1 MGYLFLFLSVF
12 SGAVKGF
19 FAKKISNKTS
29 GLKSAV
35 LSNLIRML
43 FCILIGFIFVAID
56 GVSFLA
62 VPSTVLWVS
71 IFCGITTSVFI
82 ITWLLAVRTSAYT
95 SMDAFLSMGVLIPI
109 LLSNFIYHEQIAV
122 SQIIGL
128 ALLFLAVILMSSYTN
143 QIKQRLTIPAVLLL
157 IVVSSSSGI
166 TDFLQKVFAYNSLST
181 PASVFNFYVYIFSAS
196 TLAIVYLALCV
207 AKKNSA
213 LSLEIEAEKE
223 RMLDKKKIIYIA
235 IMAIFLF
242 CNSYFKTLSA
252 GLLDAALLYP
262 LSHGTAII
270 LSLTMSTLFF
280 KEKIKPVCILGL
292 IVLFVG
298 LLFINVIIF

>member
-1 MGYLFLFLSVF
+1 
-12 SGAVKGF
+12 
-19 FAKKISNKTS
+19 
-29 GLKSAV
+29 
-35 LSNLIRML
+35 
-43 FCILIGFIFVAID
+43 
-56 GVSFLA
+56 
-62 VPSTVLWVS
+62 
-71 IFCGITTSVFI
+71 
-82 ITWLLAVRTSAYT
+82 
-95 SMDAFLSMGVLIPI
+95 
-109 LLSNFIYHEQIAV
+109 
-122 SQIIGL
+122 
-128 ALLFLAVILMSSYTN
+128 MSSYTN

-207 AKKNSA
+207 AKKYSA
-213 LSLEIEAEKE
+213 QSLEIEAEKE